1 MTALIECVLFDID
14 NTLLMKRP
22 SIPEKVYETARTFLP
37 GLAFEDVERAYAQS
51 ELWQGEQIQREN
63 ETGAR
68 MPDEEFLKNIFGVY
82 RNALGLP
89 EKALGELRGVF
100 MRNYFMEY
108 EPAFGAV
115 ETLERL
121 KSRGLKLGIVSNNT
135 PEVRA
140 HLAELGLDRFF
151 QSIVI
156 SEEVGLYKPDPAI
169 LELACEQLGAAPGD
183 SVYLGDH
190 PFDILCGHA
199 AGMPVIWMPVNPYMT
214 VPGHIGPPEHT
225 VGALAEIVELLDK

>member
-108 EPAFGAV
+108 
-115 ETLERL
+115 
-121 KSRGLKLGIVSNNT
+121 
-135 PEVRA
+135 
-140 HLAELGLDRFF
+140 
-151 QSIVI
+151 
-156 SEEVGLYKPDPAI
+156 
-169 LELACEQLGAAPGD
+169 
-183 SVYLGDH
+183 
-190 PFDILCGHA
+190 
-199 AGMPVIWMPVNPYMT
+199 
-214 VPGHIGPPEHT
+214 
-225 VGALAEIVELLDK
+225 